1 MPRDADLF
9 STQLE
14 TVAPPPTTSADPI
27 EVWAKRIGRI
37 DLIDLIDHAKRID
50 LIDLIDHAK
59 RIDLI
64 DRIDPIDL
72 IDHAKR
78 IDRID
83 LIDLIDLSDPVDLI
97 APA

>member
-37 DLIDLIDHAKRID
+37 IGLILVVVLA
-50 LIDLIDHAK
+50 LNL
-59 RIDLI
+59 
-64 DRIDPIDL
+64 
-72 IDHAKR
+72 
-78 IDRID
+78 
-83 LIDLIDLSDPVDLI
+83 VTGWFF
-97 APA
+97 